1 MAIRHASRR
10 VTAARPPKGG
20 AGALLDAMVYMFA
33 IVIAGILVAALLLIL
48 LARYAQNPSD
58 ARRELEESREPRP
71 SVFPEPGPFF
81 DLVRRLLASM
91 GLEETD
97 AQELGREGAMR
108 LEVQKPGAFKPECY
122 VVYVFAKRGGG
133 EVDASDLLR
142 VAGDVEHTDVG
153 RGVVITHDRI
163 DLSATAGL
171 GTDLDLVD
179 GLALLQL
186 IDEHAPTLRDEL
198 AGSRIRGLSPPR
210 TRSTAPKPRF
220 APVHGPPVS
229 D

>member
-1 MAIRHASRR
+1 
-10 VTAARPPKGG
+10 
-20 AGALLDAMVYMFA
+20 MFA
-33 IVIAGILVAALLLIL
+33 IVIAGFIVAALLLIL
-48 LARYAQNPSD
+48 MARYAQNPGE
-58 ARRELEESREPRP
+58 ARRELEESRDPRAAA
-71 SVFPEPGPFF
+71 FPEPAAFF

-97 AQELGREGAMR
+97 AQELGREGALR
-108 LEVQKPGAFKPECY
+108 LEVEKPGAFKPERY
-122 VVYVFAKRGGG
+122 VVYAFAKPRGG
-133 EVDASDLLR
+133 EVDASDLLC

-153 RGVVITHDRI
+153 RGVIITHDRI

-186 IDEHAPTLRDEL
+186 IDQHAPALRGEL
-198 AGSRIRGLSPPR
+198 VGSRVRGQSPPR

-220 APVHGPPVS
+220 VSVPDAP
-229 D
+229 